1 MTTTSE
7 SALLRGPST
16 YFGLCFLLWVVVDF
30 GTAGGFRPSYFAT
43 YMPAL
48 LLFYVGYPAIFT
60 YLVYRRRTS
69 DRGLFAATAVAI
81 FVVEVLFVHNPWLIV
96 PPLLFVG
103 IPLALAV
110 YAPLTYF
117 PLWIVRGEWRR
128 HRRAVLAL
136 GGVEI
141 AIMALTTLGK
151 GG

>member
-1 MTTTSE
+1 MIDTE
-7 SALLRGPST
+7 RRFVRGPLT

-48 LLFYVGYPAIFT
+48 LLFYLGYPAAFT
-60 YLVYRRRTS
+60 FLVYGRRLGP
-69 DRGLFAATAVAI
+69 RGLLVGTAVAI
-81 FVVEVLFVHNPWLIV
+81 FVVEVLFVGNPWLVV

-110 YAPLTYF
+110 YAPLTF
-117 PLWIVRGEWRR
+117 VPLWAVRGELGR
-128 HRRAVLAL
+128 HRRTIAGLVAVEVA
-136 GGVEI
+136 V
-141 AIMALTTLGK
+141 MTLTTLGK